1 MLGVNEK
8 RYQRGYDSRAGQLM
22 RQPRNFTT
30 IVTDQSNKSTRPC
43 TDSTS
48 TQLFFAT
55 SSSARILD
63 DKRTTLLH
71 LLA

>member
-30 IVTDQSNKSTRPC
+30 IVTDQSNKSTRPV
-43 TDSTS
+43 
-48 TQLFFAT
+48 QIQPAL
-55 SSSARILD
+55 SSFSPH
-63 DKRTTLLH
+63 H
-71 LLA
+71 LQHGSLTISGQRSFIF